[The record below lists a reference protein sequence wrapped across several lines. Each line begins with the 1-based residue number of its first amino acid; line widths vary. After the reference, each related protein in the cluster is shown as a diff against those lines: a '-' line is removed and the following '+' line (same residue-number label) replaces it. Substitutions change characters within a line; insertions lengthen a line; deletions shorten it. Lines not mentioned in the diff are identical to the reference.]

1 VRLLIVLPGAIG
13 DVVRAL
19 PLLGRIRRA
28 WPDAHLGWAVE
39 PPSAPLLEGH
49 PWLDEVLVFRRRDG
63 VRAFGPF
70 LARVRA
76 GRWDVALDL
85 GRGIKSAVVAW
96 ASGARDRLAFARED
110 GRELG
115 WLFATRRLPPQGVGV
130 PKLEQFLAFADLL
143 GCPSAPVDFGLAPS
157 PDEAR
162 EAEALL
168 ASLPRPVV
176 AACVGSSCPSRAW
189 FPDRTAE
196 VLGALAR
203 RHGGSAV
210 LLGTPADAE
219 FASAVG
225 RAATSPVRDL
235 VGRTSL
241 RQLLALLPHTALAF
255 GPDSGA
261 LHLAAAVGVPVVSLW
276 GATSAWRS
284 APHGSEGR
292 VVEGASPCRPCF
304 LKTCP
309 IGRVCMQAI
318 APEAVLAHAEPALG
332 ARVAAEGS
340 A

>member
-1 VRLLIVLPGAIG
+1 MRLLIVLPGAIG
-13 DVVRAL
+13 DVLRAL
-19 PLLGRIRRA
+19 PLLGRLRRA
-28 WPDAHLGWAVE
+28 WPAAHLGWAVE
-39 PPSAPLLEGH
+39 PPSAPLLAGH
-49 PWLDEVLVFRRRDG
+49 PWLDEVLVFERRGG

-70 LARVRA
+70 LRRVRA

-85 GRGIKSAVVAW
+85 GRGIKSAAIAL
-96 ASGARDRLAFARED
+96 ASGARDRLGFAPAD

-115 WLFATRRLPPQGVGV
+115 WLLATRRLPAQGVGV
-130 PKLEQFLAFADLL
+130 SKLEQFLGFADLL
-143 GCPSAPVDFGLAPS
+143 GCPPSPVGFGLAPTAAEA
-157 PDEAR
+157 DEAER
-162 EAEALL
+162 LL
-168 ASLPRPVV
+168 AALPRPIV

-189 FPDRTAE
+189 FPDRTAV
-196 VLGALAR
+196 VLNALAD

-210 LLGTPADAE
+210 LLGTPPDAA
-219 FASAVG
+219 FAAAVE
-225 RAATSPVRDL
+225 RATTSPVRDL

-284 APHGSEGR
+284 APWGSETR

-318 APEAVLAHAEPALG
+318 DAGAVLDHAAPVLG
-332 ARVAAEGS
+332 GRAAAETP